1 MDVILV
7 ALHGVGHFAFGSD
20 LDVVGNARFLEF
32 ADEILA
38 LLLEEVI
45 GLEKIIARAAVVQEL
60 EAVAL
65 VEFRGVDIL
74 EDAGAFYG
82 GGIAVDAF
90 HQLAFQILGSAVL
103 YGQFQGIG
111 ANFVEFQ
118 FPVLFFPGN
127 VKEIVFFPEIERL
140 ERHVHVGVP
149 RYGAV
154 ILEDYERVPAPIVAV
169 EFLDG
174 LRGKGSRKLDGC
186 GPLELAAEGL
196 GESLGAQ
203 KESGK
208 QKQIIFHSLQY
219 SFITRW

>member
-1 MDVILV
+1 MHFFTKSLAKFHEFRVDIVLV
-7 ALHGVGHFAFGSD
+7 ALQGVGHFAFGSD

-38 LLLEEVI
+38 LLIKEVI
-45 GLEKIIARAAVVQEL
+45 GLEKVIARAAVVQEL
-60 EAVAL
+60 EAVAF
-65 VEFRGVDIL
+65 VEFRGVNVL
-74 EDAGAFYG
+74 EGAGAFYG
-82 GGIAVDAF
+82 GGVAVDAF
-90 HQLAFQILGSAVL
+90 HQLAFQILGSAVP

-118 FPVLFFPGN
+118 LPVLFFPGN

-149 RYGAV
+149 GYGAV

-174 LRGKGSRKLDGC
+174 LRGKGSRKLDGG

-196 GESLGAQ
+196 GRAIKSKKRRES
-203 KESGK
+203 
-208 QKQIIFHSLQY
+208 
-219 SFITRW
+219 

>member
-1 MDVILV
+1 VDVVLV

-20 LDVVGNARFLEF
+20 LDVVGNVFVLEF
-32 ADEILA
+32 AHEILA
-38 LLLEEVI
+38 LLIKEVI

-60 EAVAL
+60 EAVAFF
-65 VEFRGVDIL
+65 EFAGVDVL
-74 EDAGAFYG
+74 EGAGAFYG

-90 HQLAFQILGSAVL
+90 HQLALQIFGSAVP
-103 YGQFQGIG
+103 YGQFKGIG
-111 ANFVEFQ
+111 ADFVEFQ

-149 RYGAV
+149 GYGAV

-186 GPLELAAEGL
+186 GPLELAV
-196 GESLGAQ
+196 ESFGGAF
-203 KESGK
+203 KGK
-208 QKQIIFHSLQY
+208 K
-219 SFITRW
+219 RREN